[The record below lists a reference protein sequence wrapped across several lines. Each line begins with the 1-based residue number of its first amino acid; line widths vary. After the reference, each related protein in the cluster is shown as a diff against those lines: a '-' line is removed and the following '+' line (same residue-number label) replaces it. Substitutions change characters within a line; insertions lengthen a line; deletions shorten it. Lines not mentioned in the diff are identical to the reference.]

1 MHSTS
6 CPQLKFA
13 PFLVGALALS
23 ACGGSQ
29 AKANPAP
36 ATTSSAPAMSDA
48 DLAAMAADAGGAD
61 ELIDT
66 SGGSTTTIA
75 NDGGAPISSTQ
86 VAPTSSGED
95 TCGPASAKFEE
106 AVRAKFNDCY
116 QEGKKKDPNLAGEIR
131 VTVSI
136 DWKGKISST
145 KITEGKD
152 TLGEKVAACM
162 LAGVKKTPF
171 EGVQGCKSK
180 AVIVGKKFGK

>member
-1 MHSTS
+1 MHYARIL
-6 CPQLKFA
+6 QLKTA
-13 PFLVGALALS
+13 PFIVGALAMV

-29 AKANPAP
+29 AKPNQTP
-36 ATTSSAPAMSDA
+36 ATASSAPAMSDA

-61 ELIDT
+61 ELIDGT
-66 SGGSTTTIA
+66 GGATTTIA

-86 VAPTSSGED
+86 IAPTSNGD
-95 TCGPASAKFEE
+95 DACGPASAKFEE

-131 VTVSI
+131 ITVSV

-145 KITEGKD
+145 KVTEGKD
-152 TLGEKVAACM
+152 TLGEKVTACM
-162 LAGVKKTPF
+162 LTAVKKTPF
-171 EGVQGCKSK
+171 EGVQGCKAK